1 MNESFENFLK
11 PINKGF
17 IRVLPLFYIYKMVP
31 KCYTM
36 LAWMGNIEESGDI
49 MQIGND
55 IGKVR
60 TDIESLKIPT
70 AEEDISVTIS
80 CGATIFDGQEMDATI
95 KRVDEALYMA
105 NNNGRNKRLPPSRC
119 YDCYR

>member
-1 MNESFENFLK
+1 ML
-11 PINKGF
+11 
-17 IRVLPLFYIYKMVP
+17 P

-60 TDIESLKIPT
+60 KDIESL
-70 AEEDISVTIS
+70 V
-80 CGATIFDGQEMDATI
+80 GQPIVIRCNQGKRRTRVSKGMLESAYPNVFRVKYDETGCNDSFSYVDFAN
-95 KRVDEALYMA
+95 KRVEFLATGEKETKAFVFED
-105 NNNGRNKRLPPSRC
+105 
-119 YDCYR
+119 